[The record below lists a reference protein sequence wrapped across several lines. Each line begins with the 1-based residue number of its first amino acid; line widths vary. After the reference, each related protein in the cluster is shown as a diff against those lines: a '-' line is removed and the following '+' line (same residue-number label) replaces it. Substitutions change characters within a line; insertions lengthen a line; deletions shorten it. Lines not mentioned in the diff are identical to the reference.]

1 MDWDDL
7 HTFLAIARH
16 GTLSAAARALG
27 VTQPTMGRRL
37 AALEARSGARLLQ
50 RHPQGYALTTL
61 GEAVLG
67 NAERIEAEVLS
78 AERTITGRDVALA
91 GIVRVTTVDTL
102 AAHILTPALAS
113 LQCAHPGIVVELI
126 SDQRSLSLSKREADI
141 AVRMTR
147 FEGHELVSRKLGS
160 LELGVYASTTYLAR
174 HPLTQTA
181 HKLVTVIED
190 QAHLPE
196 AVWLQAQFPAATI
209 AFRSNSREA
218 QLWAAKSSIGIAALA
233 CYRADSQPE
242 LVRVHPEGPALTR
255 DVWLG
260 VHSDMHHMPRIRAVI
275 DAIVAAFSHE
285 RTPRVTHSP
294 PTV

>member
-16 GTLSAAARALG
+16 GTLSGAARALG

-50 RHPQGYALTTL
+50 RHPQGYALTSI

-67 NAERIEAEVLS
+67 NAERIEAEVMS

-91 GIVRVTTVDTL
+91 GVVRVTTVDTL
-102 AAHILTPALAS
+102 AAQILTPALAA
-113 LQCAHPGIVVELI
+113 LQCTHPGIVIELI

-141 AVRMTR
+141 AVRMTQ

-160 LELGVYASTTYLAR
+160 LKLGLYASPTYLAR
-174 HPLTQTA
+174 YPLAQAT
-181 HKLVTVIED
+181 HKIVTVLED

-196 AVWLQAQFPAATI
+196 VKWLHAQFPQATI
-209 AFRSNSREA
+209 AFRSNSREV
-218 QLWAAKSSIGIAALA
+218 QLWAAKSGVGIAALA
-233 CYRADSQPE
+233 CHRAVAEPD
-242 LVRVHPEGPALTR
+242 LVPLMPHTAQIAR

-260 VHSDMHHMPRIRAVI
+260 VHSDMRHMPRIRAVV
-275 DAIVAAFSHE
+275 DVIVAAF
-285 RTPRVTHSP
+285 RVLDT
-294 PTV
+294 

>member
-16 GTLSAAARALG
+16 GTLSGAARALG

-50 RHPQGYALTTL
+50 RHPQGYALTPL

-91 GIVRVTTVDTL
+91 GTVRVTTVDTL
-102 AAHILTPALAS
+102 AAQILTPALAA
-113 LQCAHPGIVVELI
+113 LQCTHPGIVIELI

-141 AVRMTR
+141 AVRMTQ
-147 FEGHELVSRKLGS
+147 FDGHELVSRKLGS
-160 LELGVYASTTYLAR
+160 LKLGLYASQTYLAR
-174 HPLTQTA
+174 YPLGQTT
-181 HKLVTVIED
+181 HKLVTVLED

-196 AVWLQAQFPAATI
+196 AKLLHEQFPQATI
-209 AFRSNSREA
+209 SFRSNSREA
-218 QLWAAKSSIGIAALA
+218 QLWAAKFGVGIAALA
-233 CYRADSQPE
+233 RRWAVAEPDLVHLMPE
-242 LVRVHPEGPALTR
+242 TLMSR

-260 VHSDMHHMPRIRAVI
+260 VHSDMRHMPRIRAVV
-275 DAIVAAFSHE
+275 DAIVAAF
-285 RTPRVTHSP
+285 VALDA
-294 PTV
+294 